1 MKAIFTFTQKKK
13 RTGDNVEFNTTNSQI
28 INGVPTDEGWYQNRE
43 NHAVLNRDSECF
55 KLDFLDLV
63 QRRIISIQNECTSSE
78 NNTIEIEIKV
88 NFK

>member
-13 RTGDNVEFNTTNSQI
+13 RTGEKVVFDTTNSQI

-43 NHAVLNRDSECF
+43 NHAVLNRDTESF
-55 KLDFLDLV
+55 KLDFLELV
-63 QRRIISIQNECTSSE
+63 QRRIISIQNKQE